1 MDTVDIFAAYAYA
14 YGRILTV
21 SICDL
26 TQVSVYLSRIRH
38 GLTMPETEDKQEF

>member
-1 MDTVDIFAAYAYA
+1 MWIPLIFLLHVAV
-14 YGRILTV
+14 ILTV